1 MAGQQVLE
9 ALGDLDGRHPHR
21 EPRPGPLFLLADASE
36 QPGDGRGD
44 EAEGGGRVRGAQH
57 RLRLAWPSIQSR

>member
-1 MAGQQVLE
+1 MAGQQILE
-9 ALGDLDGRHPHR
+9 ALGDLDGRHPDR

-44 EAEGGGRVRGAQH
+44 EAEGGG
-57 RLRLAWPSIQSR
+57 